1 MIRLNRD
8 CKKYLHHFIRI
19 EWVMKSNFKI
29 LHVTLFLGG
38 MFVGSSAL
46 ADDVTLYAAAS
57 LNNALT
63 EISTNY
69 EAAKKVHIKTS
80 FASSSTLAKQI
91 EAGAPAEIFASA
103 DTKWMDYLDTRGL
116 IDKSSRKD
124 VLGNTL
130 VFISPKDQVVKVKMD
145 KKFKLSEAFTGKLC
159 MAAPEHVPAGIYG
172 KQALQSMEWWPSV
185 ESRVV
190 GAEDVRSALMFVER
204 GECTLGIVY
213 ETDADV
219 SKKVVIDER
228 FPANTHDPIIYPF
241 ALMPKASVSAKDF
254 FKYLQGDAA
263 KVVFSRYGFNV
274 LVK

>member
-1 MIRLNRD
+1 
-8 CKKYLHHFIRI
+8 
-19 EWVMKSNFKI
+19 MKQNLKM
-29 LHVTLFLGG
+29 LHVTMFLSGMLF
-38 MFVGSSAL
+38 GSLAW

-57 LNNALT
+57 LNNVLT

-69 EAAKKVHIKTS
+69 ETAKKIHIKTS

-103 DTKWMDYLDTRGL
+103 DKNWMDYLDIRGL

-124 VLGNTL
+124 ILGNTL

-145 KKFKLSEAFTGKLC
+145 KKFKLAEAFTGKLC
-159 MAAPEHVPAGIYG
+159 MAATEHVPAGIYG
-172 KQALQSMEWWPSV
+172 KQALKSMTWWPSV

-213 ETDADV
+213 ATDAWV
-219 SKKVVIDER
+219 SKNVVVDER
-228 FPANTHDPIIYPF
+228 FPATTHDPIIYPF
-241 ALMPKASVSAKDF
+241 ALTPQASESAKSF
-254 FKYLQGDAA
+254 FKYLQSDAA
-263 KVVFSRYGFNV
+263 KVVFMRYGFNV
-274 LVK
+274 LGKKHLITKEL

>member
-1 MIRLNRD
+1 
-8 CKKYLHHFIRI
+8 
-19 EWVMKSNFKI
+19 MKQNLKT
-29 LHVTLFLGG
+29 LHVTILLSG
-38 MFVGSSAL
+38 MFFSSLAW

-69 EAAKKVHIKTS
+69 ETAKKVHIKTS

-103 DTKWMDYLDTRGL
+103 DKKWMDYLDTRGL

-124 VLGNTL
+124 ILGNTL

-145 KKFKLSEAFTGKLC
+145 KKFKLAEAFTGKLC
-159 MAAPEHVPAGIYG
+159 MAATEHVPAGIYG
-172 KQALQSMEWWPSV
+172 KQALQSMTWWPSV

-213 ETDADV
+213 ATDAGV
-219 SKKVVIDER
+219 SKNVVIDER

-241 ALMPKASVSAKDF
+241 ALTPLASESAKSF
-254 FKYLQGDAA
+254 FKYLQSDAA
-263 KVVFSRYGFNV
+263 KVVFMRYGFNV
-274 LVK
+274 LGK

>member
-1 MIRLNRD
+1 M
-8 CKKYLHHFIRI
+8 KKDRKMMN
-19 EWVMKSNFKI
+19 VM
-29 LHVTLFLGG
+29 TLVGAMFLGT
-38 MFVGSSAL
+38 FAW

-69 EAAKKVHIKTS
+69 ENKKKIHIKTS

-91 EAGAPAEIFASA
+91 EAGAPAEIFAAA
-103 DTKWMDYLDTRGL
+103 DKKWMDYLDTRGL

-145 KKFKLSEAFTGKLC
+145 KKFKLAEAFKGKLC
-159 MAAPEHVPAGIYG
+159 IGAPEHVPAGIYG
-172 KQALQSMEWWPSV
+172 KQALQSLDWWASV
-185 ESRVV
+185 QSRVV

-213 ETDADV
+213 ETDAGV
-219 SKKVVIDER
+219 SKKVTIDER

-241 ALMPKASVSAKDF
+241 ALMPQASASAKDF
-254 FKYLQGDAA
+254 FKYLQGNAA
-263 KVVFSRYGFNV
+263 KGVFSRYGFTV
-274 LVK
+274 LAK

>member
-1 MIRLNRD
+1 MLGD
-8 CKKYLHHFIRI
+8 WSYLQHFTKGMG
-19 EWVMKSNFKI
+19 EMEQNFKM
-29 LHVTLFLGG
+29 LHVAIIFGG
-38 MFVGSSAL
+38 MLFTSITW

-57 LNNALT
+57 LNNALS

-69 EAAKKVHIKTS
+69 EKEKKVHIKTS

-91 EAGAPAEIFASA
+91 EVGAPAEIFASA
-103 DTKWMDYLDTRGL
+103 DKKWMDYLGTRGL
-116 IDKSSRKD
+116 IDQSSRKD

-145 KKFKLSEAFTGKLC
+145 KKFKLAEAFTGKLC
-159 MAAPEHVPAGIYG
+159 MAATEHVPAGIYG

-213 ETDADV
+213 ATDAGV
-219 SKKVVIDER
+219 SKKVIIDAR
-228 FPANTHDPIIYPF
+228 FPANTHDPIVYPF
-241 ALMPKASVSAKDF
+241 ALTPQASASAKGF
-254 FKYLQGDAA
+254 FKYLQSDAA
-263 KVVFSRYGFNV
+263 KGVFSRYGFNV